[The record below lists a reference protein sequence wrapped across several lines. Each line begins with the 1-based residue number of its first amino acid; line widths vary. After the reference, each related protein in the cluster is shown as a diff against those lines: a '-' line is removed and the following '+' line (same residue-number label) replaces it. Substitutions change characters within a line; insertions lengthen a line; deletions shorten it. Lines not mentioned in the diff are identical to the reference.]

1 MATYAIGDIQ
11 GCFYSFQDLLDKISF
26 NSRHDDLWLVGD
38 IVNRGKFSLE
48 TLLWC
53 YENQKNIK
61 IVLGNHDLHFLAVFF
76 NQRNFN
82 QKDTLSYLLNS
93 KKINQLVDWVLSWPL
108 LFLDKKHILVHAGI
122 HPCWSIDGA
131 NQYAKETCMMMQSDP
146 ENFFQNMY
154 GNSPDKW
161 RDDLKMEGKMRF
173 TINSMTRMRCLNK
186 EQVLDFVY
194 NGGLLDLPPTLKPWF
209 NFKSNFKRDK
219 KIISGHW
226 SAIGVYQHPY
236 GVSIDSACVWG
247 KKLTAISLEDN
258 NIQAVDI
265 NKKDLN

>member
-1 MATYAIGDIQ
+1 
-11 GCFYSFQDLLDKISF
+11 
-26 NSRHDDLWLVGD
+26 
-38 IVNRGKFSLE
+38 
-48 TLLWC
+48 
-53 YENQKNIK
+53 
-61 IVLGNHDLHFLAVFF
+61 
-76 NQRNFN
+76 
-82 QKDTLSYLLNS
+82 
-93 KKINQLVDWVLSWPL
+93 
-108 LFLDKKHILVHAGI
+108 
-122 HPCWSIDGA
+122 
-131 NQYAKETCMMMQSDP
+131 
-146 ENFFQNMY
+146 MY

-161 RDDLKMEGKMRF
+161 RDDLKMEEKMRF

-186 EQVLDFVY
+186 EQALDFVY

-209 NFKSNFKRDK
+209 DFKSNFKRDK

-226 SAIGVYQHPY
+226 SAIGVYQHAY